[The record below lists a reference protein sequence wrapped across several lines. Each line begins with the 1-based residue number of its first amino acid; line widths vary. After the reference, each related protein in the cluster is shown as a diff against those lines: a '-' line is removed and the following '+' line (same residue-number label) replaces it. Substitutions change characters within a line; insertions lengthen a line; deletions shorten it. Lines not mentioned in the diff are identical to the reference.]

1 MSFESGDEELQKNM
15 YICCT
20 CSDFVISAVAD
31 PGERPPYFLTKMRP
45 EQRKK
50 IFWEGRPPSYLK
62 VWIHPPLLCV
72 LRPDAYKDPQRHKI
86 IHGRAV
92 FT

>member
-62 VWIHPPLLCV
+62 VWIHPHCSASCV
-72 LRPDAYKDPQRHKI
+72 LMHIKIPKDTK
-86 IHGRAV
+86 
-92 FT
+92 